1 MKWGKEEKIAL
12 GVVIGYILIPNI
24 DAVTVS
30 ARIKELSLEHE
41 VRCHDNP
48 KDCWIQIKSNRKETA
63 NDTSRNN

>member
-30 ARIKELSLEHE
+30 ARIKELSGM
-41 VRCHDNP
+41 
-48 KDCWIQIKSNRKETA
+48 
-63 NDTSRNN
+63 